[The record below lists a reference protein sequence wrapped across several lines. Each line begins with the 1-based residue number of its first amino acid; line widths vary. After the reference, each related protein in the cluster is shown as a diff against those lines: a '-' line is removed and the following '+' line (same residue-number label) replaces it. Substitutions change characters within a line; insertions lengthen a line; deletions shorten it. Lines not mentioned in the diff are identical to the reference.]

1 MNHEITKG
9 SIADLMQNENVSL
22 AESFMTCECVV
33 LFDVSGSMDTIDNGY
48 KETRFERGKKELK
61 SIQAEMPGKYAIIQF
76 ADRVDFMPGGVP
88 MMWMSGGGTD
98 LTAALKYA
106 KIADEI
112 PDMRFVVISD
122 GEPNNNTTALKV
134 ASGYKNR
141 IDTIFIGEEHNTWS
155 AHARDFMRQL
165 AQMSGGDSVTTAAE
179 NIGKTVTMLLSER
192 AGA

>member
-1 MNHEITKG
+1 MKTEITKG
-9 SIADLMQNENVSL
+9 SIADLMNNENVSL
-22 AESFMTCECVV
+22 AESFMACECIV
-33 LFDVSGSMDTIDNGY
+33 LFDVSGSMNNMDGY
-48 KETRFERGKKELK
+48 SESRFERGIKELR

-88 MMWMSGGGTD
+88 AMGMSGSGTD
-98 LTAALKYA
+98 LTSALKYA

-122 GEPNNNTTALKV
+122 GEPNNNTTALKL

-179 NIGKTVTMLLSER
+179 NIGKTVTLLLSER
-192 AGA
+192 AVA